1 MSYVLRI
8 LQSQLG
14 DGASNTLLAMVEISD
29 GALCAASQ
37 EEIAKARGVTRGS
50 ITRPML
56 QLQECGVID
65 KIRGGVYRIDI
76 SQLPMEQAEEPQADV
91 ADNNTDV
98 VENNSSVVED
108 NSPVVEN
115 NSPVVEDIGS
125 QPQKDPFPLPPFIPP
140 SFPCIPNNPP
150 IIPPTP
156 IPQKGRSAWKL
167 IFRAAYGD
175 PFSDLPSD
183 HPAVSARHLRYHMAA
198 DWSIKLMEKAE
209 AAIES
214 YRIPSAVRRKLD
226 RDRHE
231 VVQDYATTYR
241 LLEEQDG
248 YEWEEVRFGIHWL
261 FTQSD
266 WLRDGYIASVNALR
280 RKTRSGDRT
289 KFDVILTQAKADN
302 DYEGPN
308 SKAEVSSKTDRKQ
321 RGKRDDESL
330 EERYQRNY
338 EAALR
343 AVSA

>member
-8 LQSQLG
+8 LQSDLSS
-14 DGASNTLLAMVEISD
+14 GARETLLAMVEISD

-37 EEIAKARGVTRGS
+37 REIAEARGVTRGS

-56 QLQECGVID
+56 QLQECGVIG
-65 KIRGGVYRIDI
+65 KIRGGVYRIDL
-76 SQLPMEQAEEPQADV
+76 SKLPMGQTEEPEADV
-91 ADNNTDV
+91 ADKNTD
-98 VENNSSVVED
+98 
-108 NSPVVEN
+108 VVEN
-115 NSPVVEDIGS
+115 NSPVVEDNDSVVENNSPVVEDNNS
-125 QPQKDPFPLPPFIPP
+125 QTQKGPFPLPPFIPP

-156 IPQKGRSAWKL
+156 IPQKGRAAWKS

-175 PFSDLPSD
+175 PFSELPAD
-183 HPAVSARHLRYHMAA
+183 HPAVSERHLRYHMAA
-198 DWSIKLMEKAE
+198 DWSIKLMEQAE
-209 AAIES
+209 EAIES

-248 YEWEEVRFGIHWL
+248 YEWEEVRTGIHWL
-261 FTQSD
+261 FTESD
-266 WLRDGYIASVNALR
+266 WLRNGYIASVNALR
-280 RKTRSGDRT
+280 RKTRSGDRS

-302 DYEGPN
+302 DYTGPD
-308 SKAEVSSKTDRKQ
+308 SKAEVGSKTDRKQ

-338 EAALR
+338 QAALR
-343 AVSA
+343 AVSP